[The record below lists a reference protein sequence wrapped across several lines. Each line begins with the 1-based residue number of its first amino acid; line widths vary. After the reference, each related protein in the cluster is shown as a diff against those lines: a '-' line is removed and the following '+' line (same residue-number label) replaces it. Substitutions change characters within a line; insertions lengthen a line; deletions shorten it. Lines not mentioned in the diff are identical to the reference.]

1 MAITHTQ
8 TVTGLTIV
16 NNSDNIVS
24 EVTVKTVSVDDSD
37 PSTLTIEGD
46 DNIGITTEGVT
57 TSTSGFVAY
66 ESLTQDTILNWT
78 EVKDYLDNSNTKVN
92 QEAWINSVKTPP
104 TPSHV
109 NKDLPFLTYIIILY
123 YATKKLILC
132 FLFVKVG
139 FG

>member
-8 TVTGLTIV
+8 SVVGLQII

-37 PSTLTIEGD
+37 PSTLIIEGE
-46 DNIGITTEGVT
+46 DNVGITTTGVT

-78 EVKDYLDNSNTKVN
+78 EVKDYLASSNTKVN

-109 NKDLPFLTYIIILY
+109 DKALPF
-123 YATKKLILC
+123 
-132 FLFVKVG
+132 
-139 FG
+139 